1 MRRAVPDLTS
11 IKPPRAADGAGT
23 AKGETMKIIVIGAT
37 GTIGSEVVTALSLKR
52 HEVVRASRNGEVKV
66 TLDDPASVRALFE
79 RVRNVDA
86 VVSCA
91 GNAAFKPFADLT
103 DADYELGLRS
113 KLMGQVSLARAAK
126 DALRDSGSITL
137 TTGVLAMQ
145 PMPGSASISLGLE
158 GFVRAAA
165 LEMPR
170 GLRINAVSP
179 PWVKETMVKFGMD
192 PTPGLASADVAKAY
206 VEAVEGSRQGEILLA
221 TQFA

>member
-1 MRRAVPDLTS
+1 
-11 IKPPRAADGAGT
+11 
-23 AKGETMKIIVIGAT
+23 MKIIVIGAT
-37 GTIGSEVVTALSLKR
+37 GTIGGEVARALSLKG
-52 HEVVRASRNGEVKV
+52 HEVVGASRSGGVKV
-66 TLDDPASVRALFE
+66 TLDDPASVRALFDK
-79 RVRNVDA
+79 VRDVDA

-103 DADYELGLRS
+103 DVDYELGLRS

-126 DALRDSGSITL
+126 DHLRDGGSIAV
-137 TTGVLAMQ
+137 TTGVLAMH
-145 PMPGSASISLGLE
+145 PMLGSASISMVNAGLE

-170 GLRINAVSP
+170 GIRINAVSP

-206 VEAVEGSRQGEILLA
+206 VAAVEGTHQGAILQPA
-221 TQFA
+221 QFLG